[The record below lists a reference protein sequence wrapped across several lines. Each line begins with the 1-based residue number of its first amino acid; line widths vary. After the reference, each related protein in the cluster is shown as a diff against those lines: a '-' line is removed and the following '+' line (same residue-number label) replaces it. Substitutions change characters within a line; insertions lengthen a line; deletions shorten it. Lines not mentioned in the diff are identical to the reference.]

1 MCVLKRSFEL
11 GIFTTLI
18 RNVYTL
24 RRRRAQLQSNKLL
37 WEAWPLVR
45 AGVSISIFSLQFF
58 LGMGWIYNES
68 TCNILVHIYNK
79 PVQGVNQI
87 LFFFALQF
95 CDFFKLCRRWST
107 CHPAALATSVKPGV
121 YTLTVQAFKTP
132 VESSIYFKIFKNTI
146 FYKHPVLSNVLSSIP
161 ANSPMIE
168 TWNQGYNLF
177 SQEFIIIHVIKVVY
191 GRHKLHS
198 AKWNNTTTTTVS
210 TIAYNRFQINLI
222 NYLAIKTIYETK
234 AVTSKQNSLLFGVE
248 PPGM

>member
-1 MCVLKRSFEL
+1 
-11 GIFTTLI
+11 
-18 RNVYTL
+18 
-24 RRRRAQLQSNKLL
+24 
-37 WEAWPLVR
+37 
-45 AGVSISIFSLQFF
+45 
-58 LGMGWIYNES
+58 
-68 TCNILVHIYNK
+68 
-79 PVQGVNQI
+79 
-87 LFFFALQF
+87 
-95 CDFFKLCRRWST
+95 
-107 CHPAALATSVKPGV
+107 
-121 YTLTVQAFKTP
+121 
-132 VESSIYFKIFKNTI
+132 
-146 FYKHPVLSNVLSSIP
+146 
-161 ANSPMIE
+161 MIE